1 MHIQKHKI
9 LICFQY
15 DTCII
20 ALRGIC
26 YFIADV
32 TTTQFW
38 LQNANAEQ
46 MNGRHGNK
54 RTQTHVPPRNH
65 PAFGLRLDK
74 LNSIIHVSGAAVL

>member
-1 MHIQKHKI
+1 LVKEGCAI
-9 LICFQY
+9 F
-15 DTCII
+15 
-20 ALRGIC
+20 
-26 YFIADV
+26 FADV

-54 RTQTHVPPRNH
+54 HTHTHSCNH
-65 PAFGLRLDK
+65 PTFGLRLDK

>member
-1 MHIQKHKI
+1 MYYHSK
-9 LICFQY
+9 
-15 DTCII
+15 
-20 ALRGIC
+20 GIC
-26 YFIADV
+26 CFIADV
-32 TTTQFW
+32 TTMQFW

-54 RTQTHVPPRNH
+54 RAHTQAHAPPRNH